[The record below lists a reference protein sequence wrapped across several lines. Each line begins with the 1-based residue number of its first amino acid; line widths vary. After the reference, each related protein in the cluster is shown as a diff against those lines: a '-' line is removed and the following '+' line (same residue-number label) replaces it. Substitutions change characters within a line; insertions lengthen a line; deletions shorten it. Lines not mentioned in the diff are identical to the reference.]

1 MDLPSPNAFKDYE
14 LLFKKIGGIADATN
28 LEIYLI
34 GGFVRDIFLNR
45 ESKDIDIV
53 VIGKGIDFAKKV
65 AHALPNSKFS
75 FFENFGTAQ
84 IIYEDLII
92 EFVGAR
98 KESYERNSRK
108 PFVEAGTLQ
117 DDQERRDLTIN
128 ALSIGLNAHNFGK
141 VIDPFKGLDDLE
153 KQIIRT
159 PMDAD
164 TTFSDDPLRMM
175 RAIRFASQL
184 GFRIEEKTFEG
195 IERNKERIRIISQER
210 ITEELNKIVLSPVPS
225 IGFEYLFDTGLLHLI
240 FPEMANLYG
249 VETINNNSHKDNFYH
264 TLQVLD
270 NLCKL
275 SNDLWLRWA
284 AILHDIAKPA
294 TKRYEPGIGWTFH
307 GHEDR
312 GSRMV
317 KPIFTRLKLPLNE
330 KMKFVEKLVL
340 LHLRPIVLSQNI
352 VTDSAIRRVMVEAG
366 EDIEALMMLCRSDI
380 TSKNEKKVE
389 RIKQNFYKVEEKM
402 KLVSEKDNL
411 RNWQPPINGNDI
423 LNQFIIEK
431 PQQIGL
437 LKNAVREAILEDLIK
452 DDFDASIAFLKEF
465 ARSNG
470 IKEKTLEN

>member
-1 MDLPSPNAFKDYE
+1 MLLPEHNALDQYASI
-14 LLFKKIGGIADATN
+14 FKKIGGMADALN

-34 GGFVRDIFLNR
+34 GGFVRDIFLQR

-65 AHALPNSKFS
+65 AQILPNSKFS

-84 IIYEDLII
+84 VIYEDLIL

-98 KESYERNSRK
+98 KESYQSNSRK
-108 PFVEAGTLQ
+108 PYVEAGTIQ

-128 ALSIGLNAHNFGK
+128 ALSIGLNSHNYGK
-141 VIDPFKGLDDLE
+141 VIDPFNGLEDLDH
-153 KQIIRT
+153 QIIRT

-164 TTFSDDPLRMM
+164 TTFSDDPLRML
-175 RAIRFASQL
+175 RAIRFATQL
-184 GFRIEEKTFEG
+184 GFKIEEKTFEG
-195 IERNKERIRIISQER
+195 IERNKERIKIISQER
-210 ITEELNKIVLSPVPS
+210 ITDELNKIILSPVPS
-225 IGFEYLFDTGLLHLI
+225 IGFEYLFDTGLLALI
-240 FPEMANLYG
+240 FPEMVKLYG
-249 VETINNNSHKDNFYH
+249 VETINTNSHKDNFYH
-264 TLQVLD
+264 TIQVID
-270 NLCKL
+270 NLCRL

-294 TKRYEPGIGWTFH
+294 TKRFEPGIGWTFH
-307 GHEDR
+307 GHEDK

-366 EDIEALMMLCRSDI
+366 EDIDALMMLCRSDI

-389 RIKQNFYKVEEKM
+389 RIKQNFYLVEAKM
-402 KLVSEKDNL
+402 KLVAEKDNL

-423 LNQFIIEK
+423 LNLFIIEK

-437 LKNAVREAILEDLIK
+437 LKNAVREAIL
-452 DDFDASIAFLKEF
+452 DDQINDEFEACIEFLKEF
-465 ARSNG
+465 AFSMG